1 MCVKWMI
8 IISSWSV
15 LIRSKHYKQNKIHP
29 TDKIMQIIFS
39 DMHFLTTCLNNKYN
53 STNIS
58 MTQLKLHVFFIWARY
73 RNNFW
78 GIKKYQFYYGI
89 YPKTAGFFFHFY

>member
-1 MCVKWMI
+1 MCAEWMI

-39 DMHFLTTCLNNKYN
+39 DMHFLTTCSNNKYN

-58 MTQLKLHVFFIWARY
+58 MTQLKLNVFFIWARY
-73 RNNFW
+73 RTNFLW
-78 GIKKYQFYYGI
+78 
-89 YPKTAGFFFHFY
+89 H